1 MSANKA
7 NKEIQDAWLKGT
19 KDDEYI
25 KLINGAFS
33 VQKNPTAS
41 KTIEPVQIIERREE
55 EKKKYIL
62 EEEKAGGENFYI
74 LKIGKIGGKT
84 LERPVLFRKTN
95 LIQIKESGN
104 KPIEK
109 DLGRISKLEKG
120 ENKFKGKHANKHVLV
135 ASVLKEGTDKPRLIY
150 ILCEN
155 KTISDKIQSYV
166 IQNKVIKSFAPL
178 KQYVAP
184 RFKFFLA
191 NKFRQNIK
199 QYAEYLKA
207 QEEKNKSQQKKT
219 FENIFKGFDKKCI
232 SEVIQKWK
240 QEAQLADKAEKDTQL
255 KEQLKLRNQEKE
267 RKLNILRSSEVLK
280 KVDSRELKIA
290 MNRAIY
296 SARQRQIEEQQA
308 EKAEKVKRTKN
319 DKKLYL
325 QFSQLVLPQTLRM
338 VRPILDV
345 YYIVNKN
352 IVKYDQY
359 ENRNET
365 AYLVNHG
372 QQAAPSE
379 LVRKINGKEFQQQP
393 EQDELFQMVFTAK
406 MHSRMSDNSY
416 LWNLQ
421 PYDGFQTTSQ
431 QLQDDTI
438 KFGDLAQCEKDTLK
452 ISLYDEMNRQKQ
464 YITYVTVSD
473 LISAQ
478 TTTKQIWLNFSL
490 ESIKNYN
497 SKILLKA
504 NIFRTPTI
512 KSQPHSS
519 FDGFLDIFGQDQ
531 FEMIDPIYLIGL
543 KNLSLIRSSWIY
555 FLEKL
560 IDEGLGS
567 SSSVKLLQFLIDSIP
582 QKDQVEY
589 PQDISDPLIYKDF
602 RKIFYESVS
611 MYLTQAYAKSVL
623 QQEDHQQELLEKIGQ
638 PDSKYIHK
646 IIKEIQ
652 KTKTQISYEDL
663 KRLFIYGV
671 PSRFRCLYW
680 SNFLQ
685 INNIIQ
691 DDIQSISDG
700 YKASDSDDLV
710 KRYLHYQQL
719 PEVECSRSF
728 INQDEYEIMGK
739 QHSDNLEEILCAF
752 TSYLKYHRIVD
763 LTYENRLRYNLYR
776 FIQRIYVCLYPTFM
790 KTEDNLHAGFF
801 SQDKQKQKIQMSLK
815 KIDQNDFTMDEQRE
829 KEKIIRAEI
838 FWFSVAFYNLYFKQL
853 VVMENEQGLQ
863 AMKKRIATGIVAYE
877 TMLNPHSKLMIQQ
890 NQLQDCVKYQWFKQ
904 STNFFQNTFQSFNFT
919 KILDIV
925 VFEFGMNLMDGFENA
940 VLACFITLLD
950 KIKLD
955 GIINQPQLENAFI
968 TEGLFLQQNFF
979 LDLYKN
985 IQIIQKGFDQQL
997 IENQIHNLNFNQFG
1011 DLYLPQEDNEKN
1023 LKIDKEILE
1032 TLQTSNN
1039 RTLDLGNQPQG
1050 NEAGLQ
1056 QTQNLSPQ
1064 KKQKIVN
1071 VKSPFQ
1077 VRKDFVELDSEEEQD
1092 KLNPT
1097 KNYLVS
1103 HKVKYDEGQVNQKNE
1118 SKTQIPPMIL

>member
-1 MSANKA
+1 MSTNKE
-7 NKEIQDAWLKGT
+7 NKEIKDAWLKDT
-19 KDDEYI
+19 NNAEYI
-25 KLINGAFS
+25 KFINGAFG
-33 VQKNPTAS
+33 VQKNPKANQ
-41 KTIEPVQIIERREE
+41 TIEPVQIIEKREE
-55 EKKKYIL
+55 EKKKYLL
-62 EEEKAGGENFYI
+62 EEEKVGGENFYI
-74 LKIGKIGGKT
+74 LKIGKIGGSK
-84 LERPVLFRKTN
+84 LERPVLFRKSN
-95 LIQIKESGN
+95 LIQIKQSGN
-104 KPIEK
+104 KPVEK
-109 DLGRISKLEKG
+109 DLGRIQKLENG
-120 ENKFKGKHANKHVLV
+120 ENKFTGKHANKIVLN
-135 ASVLKEGTDKPRLIY
+135 ASVLKEGSDKPRQIY

-155 KTISDKIQSYV
+155 KTISDKILSYT
-166 IQNKVIKSFAPL
+166 IQNKVLKSFTL
-178 KQYVAP
+178 IKQDVAP
-184 RFKFFLA
+184 RFKYFLA
-191 NKFRQNIK
+191 NRFRQSIK
-199 QYAEYLKA
+199 NYANYLKA
-207 QEEKNKSQQKKT
+207 QEENNKSQQKKT
-219 FENIFKGFDKKCI
+219 FETIFKGFDKKCI

-240 QEAQLADKAEKDTQL
+240 QESQLADKAEKDTQL
-255 KEQLKLRNQEKE
+255 KEQIKLRNQEKE
-267 RKLNILRSSEVLK
+267 RRWQILKSSEVLK
-280 KVDSRELKIA
+280 QVDRRNLKTA
-290 MNRAIY
+290 MNKAIF
-296 SARQRQIEEQQA
+296 SARQREMEEKEA
-308 EKAEKVKRTKN
+308 ERAERVKRTKN
-319 DKKLYL
+319 EKKLHL
-325 QFSQLVLPQTLRM
+325 QFSQLILSSALRM

-352 IVKYDQY
+352 IVTYDQY
-359 ENRNET
+359 EKRNED
-365 AYLVNHG
+365 AIIVNKG

-379 LVRKINGKEFQQQP
+379 LVRKINGQNFQKQP

-406 MHSRMSDNSY
+406 MHSKMSDNSY

-438 KFGDLAQCEKDTLK
+438 KFGDLDSCEKDTLK

-464 YITYVTVSD
+464 YITFVTVSD

-490 ESIKNYN
+490 ESMKNFN
-497 SKILLKA
+497 TKILLKA

-512 KSQPHSS
+512 KSQTHSS
-519 FDGFLDIFGQDQ
+519 FDDFLDIFGSKQ
-531 FEMIDPIYLIGL
+531 FEMVDPIYLIRL

-567 SSSVKLLQFLIDSIP
+567 NSSIKLLQFLIDAIE

-602 RKIFYESVS
+602 RKIFYESIS
-611 MYLTQAYAKSVL
+611 MYLTSAYAKTVL
-623 QQEDHQQELLEKIGQ
+623 QQEDHQQELLEKIGE

-691 DDIQSISDG
+691 DDIQRTSDG
-700 YKASDSDDLV
+700 FVSDSDDLV
-710 KRYLHYQQL
+710 KRYEYYQKL
-719 PEVECSRSF
+719 PEIDCSKSF
-728 INQDEYEIMGK
+728 LDQDEYEIMGK
-739 QHSDNLEEILCAF
+739 WHADNLEQILSAF

-763 LTYENRLRYNLYR
+763 LTYEDRLRYNLYR
-776 FIQRIYVCLYPTFM
+776 FIQRIYICLYPTFM

-801 SQDKQKQKIQMSLK
+801 TYDKQKSKLQMSLK
-815 KIDQNDFTMDEQRE
+815 KIDLNDFTQDEQNQ
-829 KEKIIRAEI
+829 KEQIIRAEI

-863 AMKKRIATGIVAYE
+863 AMKKRIAIGIVAYE

-890 NQLQDCVKYQWFKQ
+890 NQLQDAIKYQWFKQ

-950 KIKLD
+950 RIKLD
-955 GIINQPQLENAFI
+955 GIINQSQLENAFI
-968 TEGLFLQQNFF
+968 TEGLFLQQSFF
-979 LDLYKN
+979 VDLYKN
-985 IQIIQKGFDQQL
+985 IQTIQKGFDAQL
-997 IENQIHNLNFNQFG
+997 IENQLHNLNFNQFG
-1011 DLYLPQEDNEKN
+1011 DLYLPEEDNEKN

-1039 RTLDLGNQPQG
+1039 RTLDLGNHPQG
-1050 NEAGLQ
+1050 NEAGQ
-1056 QTQNLSPQ
+1056 QNQNLSPQ
-1064 KKQKIVN
+1064 KKQRIVN

-1077 VRKDFVELDSEEEQD
+1077 VRKDFVEQDSEEEKD
-1092 KLNPT
+1092 KLNPI
-1097 KNYLVS
+1097 KDYLVS
-1103 HKVKYDEGQVNQKNE
+1103 HKVKFDEELINKKNE
-1118 SKTQIPPMIL
+1118 RKPHTPPMIL